1 MKVEALAIQR
11 KLINNDTLTYE
22 DRTFLIG
29 FIIFAL
35 EFQEY
40 IKTAHHRDVQG
51 AKTNGTRQFTGD

>member
-1 MKVEALAIQR
+1 MKTEVLAIQR

-29 FIIFAL
+29 FMLFAL

-40 IKTAHHRDVQG
+40 IKTANQR
-51 AKTNGTRQFTGD
+51 